1 VCPKSSLWNLENC
14 SQVAPVVKKTFP
26 WRLLSLTVLIGLFT
40 SGCGSNS
47 QMPPTFPVR
56 GTVMVDGKPLAEG
69 AISFDPADGQGG
81 VYGGPI
87 RDGQYAVD
95 VSVGPKRVSI
105 LGMKQLGEIGPDGKP
120 MASQFLPRRYN
131 AATELTASI
140 EPQDNDLPFELSAQ
154 ASANRR

>member
-1 VCPKSSLWNLENC
+1 MAAVVAGSLDRPVHRWLWVQLADATHISCPWHCHGRRE
-14 SQVAPVVKKTFP
+14 
-26 WRLLSLTVLIGLFT
+26 TV
-40 SGCGSNS
+40 SG
-47 QMPPTFPVR
+47 
-56 GTVMVDGKPLAEG
+56 
-69 AISFDPADGQGG
+69 GG
-81 VYGGPI
+81 
-87 RDGQYAVD
+87 DQL
-95 VSVGPKRVSI
+95 GPKRVSI